1 MTAPSPTLPQAAIPP
16 GWPEPEALGFGAHL
30 APYLVH
36 CSQRGSSGWSTPRV
50 DAREQTPLPV
60 ASGGLQY
67 GLSVFEG
74 LKAYR
79 GPDGSAHLFR
89 PREHAQR
96 LQASAR
102 RLSLP
107 EVPEQLFLDTCRIAV
122 QVHEALIPP
131 YGRGSL
137 YLRPT
142 LYADEEGL
150 GLKLAA
156 QHGFSVIATPCSD
169 PPLKTLRL
177 WAEPELIR
185 AAPGGLG
192 AAKTAANYAAGLGGL
207 LRARE
212 RGYDDV
218 IWLDASERRM
228 LGEAGTMN
236 LFVQIGEQVLTPPLD
251 GTILAGITRDSLLTL
266 LREQGLEAQQR
277 AVSLDELADAERRGT
292 LGCAFG
298 CGTAARLVRITEL
311 GDHWHS
317 IRFADNQLPAAIA
330 ARLKSVQEAG
340 TEAHADWRIPVA
352 PDDREDRST

>member
-1 MTAPSPTLPQAAIPP
+1 MTAMKLSLPQATLPAH
-16 GWPEPEALGFGAHL
+16 WPEPEALGFGAYL

-36 CSQRGSSGWSTPRV
+36 CSHGGGWSEPRV
-50 DAREQTPLPV
+50 DAREQAPLPV

-79 GPDGSAHLFR
+79 GPDGSLHLFR

-107 EVPEQLFLDTCRIAV
+107 EVPESLFLDACRLAV
-122 QVHEALIPP
+122 QVHEVLIPP
-131 YGRGSL
+131 HGRGSL

-150 GLKLAA
+150 GLKQAA
-156 QHGFSVIATPCSD
+156 QHRFTVVATPCSD
-169 PPLKTLRL
+169 PPLKSLRL

-218 IWLDASERRM
+218 IWLDATERRM

-236 LFVQIGEQVLTPPLD
+236 LFVQIGERVLTPPLD
-251 GTILAGITRDSLLTL
+251 GTILAGITRDSLLAL
-266 LREQGLEAQQR
+266 MREQGIDAQER
-277 AVSLDELADAERRGT
+277 AVSLDELADAERRGV
-292 LGCAFG
+292 LGGAFG
-298 CGTAARLVRITEL
+298 CGTAARLVRITEI
-311 GDHWHS
+311 GDHWRS
-317 IRFADNQLPAAIA
+317 IRFGEGPLSAALA
-330 ARLKSVQEAG
+330 ARLKAVQEGSTGDHAG
-340 TEAHADWRIPVA
+340 WRM
-352 PDDREDRST
+352 S